1 MKQQRAL
8 FITKTSVNELLQSD
22 PPRSICLARAYA
34 LERQASVCDA
44 LFPWPALAASLR
56 ADAEAVRRK
65 AGEAINHE
73 DTNKETTC

>member
-22 PPRSICLARAYA
+22 PPRSICLSRAAA
-34 LERQASVCDA
+34 LERQATLCDA
-44 LFPWPALAASLR
+44 LFPWPALAESLR

-65 AGEAINHE
+65 AGSAL
-73 DTNKETTC
+73 ETAA